1 MNRYRI
7 RISVDGKRKLY
18 YIEDQENYDIV
29 LLPSKYLKHKADANR
44 SPNTVRRLA
53 LSICYYLNYLDQTGT
68 ELLQVAKKSFEE
80 QSSHF
85 GQFLYWLVEG
95 RHITDNR
102 TAKTGNGTCN
112 AYLKDVF
119 GFFLYLADNGYTE
132 PLRVL
137 AYNQITVSNAVG
149 VKRTIRSKSFKGY
162 LKEKDRNVRAAQEP
176 EIIDILRACTNL
188 RDQLLLLLL
197 AETGFRIGEILGVD
211 YTKDIDY
218 EKQVLKVYFRDDNDN
233 EARAKNAE
241 YRSAKISRET
251 FEFLL
256 HYLAEYRRLLQRQ
269 SLLFI
274 NIRGETAGK
283 PMRVESVYDMLDRME
298 EKTGIK
304 LTPHMLRRYYAVSR
318 RDAGWALDVWM
329 QNNILFDGIMGVSA
343 GALFGMNYKSKQ
355 PGRVLR
361 YNKKYAGNKNYMG
374 LYSLLTTGDIMN
386 RDFCFRRI
394 VHELDPVDFDTY
406 RRSKEEFYAV
416 VTNMETGQAEYIK
429 IDDLRNADQIEYLR
443 ASGSMPFV
451 SKPVC
456 VNGKKYLDGGIADS
470 IPIDK
475 MLSFGYDRVVV
486 VLTRPEHYRKK
497 KTNALMPK
505 LYYRK
510 YPALAEAINN
520 RYVVYNRQLEKV
532 NELEKAQKAF
542 VLRPSRLVPIKRLE
556 KDPEKMQE
564 MYNLGREDA
573 ARTLQALAAYLNPA
587 SEE

>member
-1 MNRYRI
+1 M
-7 RISVDGKRKLY
+7 
-18 YIEDQENYDIV
+18 
-29 LLPSKYLKHKADANR
+29 
-44 SPNTVRRLA
+44 
-53 LSICYYLNYLDQTGT
+53 
-68 ELLQVAKKSFEE
+68 
-80 QSSHF
+80 
-85 GQFLYWLVEG
+85 
-95 RHITDNR
+95 
-102 TAKTGNGTCN
+102 KTG
-112 AYLKDVF
+112 
-119 GFFLYLADNGYTE
+119 
-132 PLRVL
+132 
-137 AYNQITVSNAVG
+137 
-149 VKRTIRSKSFKGY
+149 
-162 LKEKDRNVRAAQEP
+162 
-176 EIIDILRACTNL
+176 
-188 RDQLLLLLL
+188 LLLEGGAMRGL
-197 AETGFRIGEILGVD
+197 
-211 YTKDIDY
+211 YT
-218 EKQVLKVYFRDDNDN
+218 
-233 EARAKNAE
+233 A
-241 YRSAKISRET
+241 
-251 FEFLL
+251 
-256 HYLAEYRRLLQRQ
+256 
-269 SLLFI
+269 
-274 NIRGETAGK
+274 
-283 PMRVESVYDMLDRME
+283 
-298 EKTGIK
+298 
-304 LTPHMLRRYYAVSR
+304 AV
-318 RDAGWALDVWM
+318 LDVWM

-361 YNKKYAGNKNYMG
+361 YNKKYAGDKNYMG

-394 VHELDPVDFDTY
+394 VNELDPVDFDTY

-429 IDDLRNADQIEYLR
+429 IDDLSNADQIEYLR

-520 RYVVYNRQLEKV
+520 RYLVYNRQLEKV